1 VEEMGVRV
9 LREVRPEVGSSAFVS
24 PSLSLGRWSFGRW
37 GLLRDLFLCFYSY
50 CSVMKS
56 EERSWWGFGPCP
68 VDGAVG
74 DVAAGGVMVAVAAA
88 VGFRYGVSAVAFST
102 RGLRG

>member
-24 PSLSLGRWSFGRW
+24 PSLRLGRWSFGRW

-50 CSVMKS
+50 CRVMKS
-56 EERSWWGFGPCP
+56 EERSWWGFGLCP

-74 DVAAGGVMVAVAAA
+74 DVAAGGSWSLLQRPLDFAT
-88 VGFRYGVSAVAFST
+88 GFPP
-102 RGLRG
+102 